1 MSLKAWLDD
10 TIYKDSH
17 RNWDNQLF
25 SEKVK
30 GYLHKDHHVLDL
42 GAGAGIVPQLNFRG
56 QVARVC
62 GIDPDERVLENPH
75 LDEAAVAQGEVIP
88 FPDNSFDLVV
98 SANVLEHLRE
108 PVTVFEEI
116 HRVLKPEG
124 RFLFKTP
131 NKWHYVALIA
141 RSTPHSFHE
150 YVNRVRG
157 REEHDTF
164 PTLYRANSPRKIKQV
179 ASKARFKEVE
189 LRVFEGR
196 PEYLRMTSLTYVL
209 GMIYEKMVN
218 TSDRF
223 ETFRAVI
230 MGSALKKELENPRTQ
245 ELRMEQEDGIRRHHP
260 DSA

>member
-1 MSLKAWLDD
+1 MSLKNWLDEN
-10 TIYKDSH
+10 IYGDYH

-30 GYLHKDHHVLDL
+30 DCLRKDHHVLDL
-42 GAGAGIVPQLNFRG
+42 GAGAGIVPHLNYRG

-75 LDEAAVAQGEVIP
+75 LDEAVVAQGEVVP
-88 FPDNSFDLVV
+88 YRDNSFDLVV
-98 SANVLEHLRE
+98 SANVLEHLPE

-116 HRVLKPEG
+116 HRVLKPDG

-164 PTLYRANSPRKIKQV
+164 PTLYRVNSPRKIREC
-179 ASKARFKEVE
+179 ASKAGFREVE
-189 LRVFEGR
+189 IRLFEGR
-196 PEYLRMTSLTYVL
+196 PEYLRMTRLTYVL
-209 GMIYEKMVN
+209 GTIYEKMVN
-218 TSDRF
+218 KFGAF
-223 ETFRAVI
+223 EMFRAVI
-230 MGSALKKELENPRTQ
+230 LGAARK
-245 ELRMEQEDGIRRHHP
+245 
-260 DSA
+260 